1 MLFGK
6 IDYLNLLPFHVF
18 LKKSTLQGPYKQF
31 IEHNKGVPSELCKRL
46 YKGQIDAAIISSVE
60 SRRKKYKKL
69 DFGIVSKNKVLSVL
83 VQKNTPKATDPA
95 SMTSNMLSKILK
107 INGQII
113 IGDNA
118 LRKYLNLGAPKF
130 YDLGEIW
137 HKKHNLPFVFARFCY
152 TKNGD
157 FYKKIV
163 SKFLKTNVKI
173 PQYILQN
180 YSKSREISPKNIKW
194 YLKYIT
200 YKINK
205 KEKMALKIFLQK
217 SRVMNFNPSQH

>member
-18 LKKSTLQGPYKQF
+18 LKKSTLQSPYKQF

-46 YKGQIDAAIISSVE
+46 YKGQIDAAIISSIE

-107 INGQII
+107 LNGQII

-118 LRKYLNLGAPKF
+118 LRKYLNLGVSKF

-137 HKKHNLPFVFARFCY
+137 HQRQNLPFVYARFCY
-152 TKNGD
+152 TKNGEIYTKLAKQ
-157 FYKKIV
+157 FLQKK
-163 SKFLKTNVKI
+163 VKI
-173 PQYILQN
+173 PRYILN
-180 YSKSREISPKNIKW
+180 KYAISRQISPNDI
-194 YLKYIT
+194 LKYLTFIS
-200 YKINK
+200 YKIAS
-205 KEKMALKIFLQK
+205 KEKKALKIFISKAKEL
-217 SRVMNFNPSQH
+217 NFNPN